1 MSGHADTILEA
12 DRLSAICSLRRF
24 TPQEAEEAVDVLLAI
39 PELVAENQQLRD
51 ALEQIDA
58 AGRVEVRY
66 GGQIAGAMK
75 DIARAALAGTPSEAT
90 G

>member
-1 MSGHADTILEA
+1 MSGHADTCPVCGSRATARVTDGETFQYEA
-12 DRLSAICSLRRF
+12 LGDDA
-24 TPQEAEEAVDVLLAI
+24 
-39 PELVAENQQLRD
+39 LVAENQQLRD

-58 AGRVEVRY
+58 AGGVEVRY